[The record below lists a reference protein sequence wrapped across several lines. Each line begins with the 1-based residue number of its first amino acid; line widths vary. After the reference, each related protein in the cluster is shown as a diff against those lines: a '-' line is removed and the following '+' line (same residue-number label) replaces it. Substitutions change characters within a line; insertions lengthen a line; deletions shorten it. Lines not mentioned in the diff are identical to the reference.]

1 MKIPEFLIYDKSGEL
16 FLLEEL
22 FESKS
27 YYCLCVDNL
36 DDLKSYM
43 HNCTLLQYVVCKTSA
58 FFTIDSIIHNSSL
71 NLRIIHVGEYDII
84 SNRLLMR
91 IEEPFDVDNIVY
103 TLWSDK
109 KSNKSIF
116 SALDF
121 GTVTTASSLGDDN
134 V

>member
-1 MKIPEFLIYDKSGEL
+1 MKIPELLIYDKSGEL

-36 DDLKSYM
+36 DDVKNFI
-43 HNCTLLQYVVCKTSA
+43 HNCTSLQYVICETCD
-58 FFTIDSIIHNSSL
+58 FFTIDSLIFNSNL

-84 SNRLLMR
+84 TNRLLIR
-91 IEEPFDVDNIVY
+91 IEEPYDIENIVC
-103 TLWSDK
+103 TLLSDK

-121 GTVTTASSLGDDN
+121 GTATTASSLEDDD

>member
-1 MKIPEFLIYDKSGEL
+1 MKIPELLIYDKSGKL

-27 YYCLCVDNL
+27 YYCICVDNL
-36 DDLKSYM
+36 DDLKNFI
-43 HNCTLLQYVVCKTSA
+43 HNCTSLQYVICKTST
-58 FFTIDSIIHNSSL
+58 FFTIDNLISNSSL

-84 SNRLLMR
+84 SNSLLMR
-91 IEEPFDVDNIVY
+91 IEEPYDVDNIVC
-103 TLWSDK
+103 TLLSDK

-121 GTVTTASSLGDDN
+121 GTVTTVSPLEDDD